1 MKSYCLCLDHR
12 RSCED
17 VSSRGIYQLN
27 FDSNKFKVSLK
38 VITLWAELKLHFVIR
53 YGTDGRLRRAFQ
65 TRPTGESFCWKLLS
79 IIYLFIYLSS
89 FIPVCLFILFIIFC
103 LVIRCSLRLGLPLCT
118 NKCPGEWPSTFLVDL
133 AREEGSWTGEE
144 AITIQARENKGL
156 AWETGKQGDL
166 IDHNILVRKLSDYD
180 IPNHILCWIA
190 DFLLDRRQR
199 VKLAQGCF
207 SEWR

>member
-1 MKSYCLCLDHR
+1 M
-12 RSCED
+12 
-17 VSSRGIYQLN
+17 N
-27 FDSNKFKVSLK
+27 FRL
-38 VITLWAELKLHFVIR
+38 
-53 YGTDGRLRRAFQ
+53 TDGRLRRAFQ

-79 IIYLFIYLSS
+79 IIYLFIYLFICHHLFQCVYS
-89 FIPVCLFILFIIFC
+89 FCLLYFC
-103 LVIRCSLRLGLPLCT
+103 LVIRCSLQLGLPLYT
-118 NKCPGEWPSTFLVDL
+118 NKCPGEYPSTFLVDL

-144 AITIQARENKGL
+144 GIRIQARENKGL

-180 IPNHILCWIA
+180 IPKHILCWTA

-199 VKLAQGCF
+199 VKLAQDCF